1 MGIQDRKAREF
12 QRREDDILQA
22 ALALSNRDDWQAVT
36 IDQIA
41 QKAEI
46 GKGTVY
52 KHFPSKDDIY
62 ARLAVTFHRL
72 VLQRLKAID
81 PALPT
86 LEKLREIVKVFWEM
100 YSRHLEYQRV
110 VDYCQRPDFQRSVSA
125 ETRRVMQAADGGMT
139 EVIHG
144 LVQQG
149 IAEGVLP
156 NRPLPLML
164 FGAQAALTG
173 AVKLLWIGCLSGP
186 KDPYLDELTAFILA
200 GLTRHAPT
208 SSRLKKPA

>member
-1 MGIQDRKAREF
+1 MSIQDRKAREF
-12 QRREDDILQA
+12 ERREQDILQA
-22 ALALSNRDDWQAVT
+22 ALALSNRDDWQTVT

-72 VLQRLKAID
+72 VLQRLRGID
-81 PALPT
+81 ATLPS
-86 LEKLREIVKVFWEM
+86 LERLREIIRVFWEV
-100 YSRHLEYQRV
+100 YGTHAEYQRV

-125 ETRRVMQAADGGMT
+125 DTRRAMQLTDAAFT

-144 LVQQG
+144 IVQQG
-149 IAEGVLP
+149 VTERALP
-156 NRPLPLML
+156 NRPIPLML
-164 FGAQAALTG
+164 FGAQAALVG
-173 AVKLLWIGCLSGP
+173 ALRLLWIGCLTGP
-186 KDPYLDELTAFILA
+186 KDQYLEELTAFTVA
-200 GLTRHAPT
+200 GLTRSVPPGRT
-208 SSRLKKPA
+208 RKPA